1 MPEGLTT
8 VVLLLAFGY
17 LLLFLELFLPGGVL
31 GVIGTISVFYACFLA
46 FGLSSGWGITA
57 LGLSFVVAVVAI
69 RLFIRSRVGKSLM
82 LVGDEGAKGWRA
94 NEAGLDA
101 LLGQEGTTLTK
112 LRPAGMVEI
121 GGRRVDVV
129 ADSEFLDAGIRVRVC
144 EVEGNRVM
152 VEAAETEAE
161 AAAVEPPADA
171 AADGEAATAG
181 EEA

>member
-1 MPEGLTT
+1 
-8 VVLLLAFGY
+8 
-17 LLLFLELFLPGGVL
+17 
-31 GVIGTISVFYACFLA
+31 
-46 FGLSSGWGITA
+46 
-57 LGLSFVVAVVAI
+57 
-69 RLFIRSRVGKSLM
+69 M